1 MIYRET
7 YFTPFLNSPM
17 NNTIDSTQIQLAAAC
32 ILLSV
37 ADADEVLEPEE
48 LITISE
54 ILQEF
59 FTIDKDTV
67 QLLMDNAQEEWNNS
81 TGLFEYGTHLNQNF
95 SQEDKLDFISCVFE
109 VAYADGELHYLEH
122 HTVKKIANI
131 LNLDR
136 KEIILAKKE
145 IEEYLD

>member
-1 MIYRET
+1 
-7 YFTPFLNSPM
+7 M
-17 NNTIDSTQIQLAAAC
+17 NNKSDSTQTQLAAAC

-37 ADADEVLEPEE
+37 ADADEILEDQE

-59 FTIDKDTV
+59 FSLNESSAKS
-67 QLLMDNAQEEWNNS
+67 LMQNAQEEWKNT
-81 TGLFEYGTHLNQNF
+81 TGLFQFGTQLNQNF
-95 SQEDKLDFISCVFE
+95 SHDDKLDFISCVFE

-131 LNLDR
+131 LHLEKDD
-136 KEIILAKKE
+136 IISAKAE
-145 IEEYLD
+145 IEGYLD